1 MKNLKG
7 SEIRKLFLD
16 YFESKGHQVVSSSSL
31 VPADD
36 PSLLFTNAGMVQ
48 FKKVFLGEETRPYKR
63 AATSQ
68 KCVRAGGKHNDLE
81 NVGYTARHHTFFEML
96 GNFSFGDYFKREA
109 IAFAWEFLTEVL
121 ELPKERLWAT
131 VFEDDDEAAAM
142 WPEITGISP
151 DRVVRLGEEDNFWA
165 MGDTGPCGPCS
176 EILIDQGEDIG
187 CGRPECRVGCDCDR
201 YLEIWNLVFMQFFRD
216 ESGRMSSL
224 PDPCIDTGM
233 GLERIAAVCQGKFNN
248 FDTDIFAA
256 IMNHLQ
262 KLSGLEYGKGA
273 GTDIAMRVIADHAR
287 ASAFLIADGVIP
299 SNEGRGYVLRRII
312 RRAVRYGRVLGLTDA
327 FMASVAGVVC
337 DDMGDIYP
345 ELDKSRDFMSRVLE
359 NEETRFAETL
369 ETGLRILDERIQELK
384 EKNEKQLP
392 GDFVFKLYDTYGL
405 PVDIVQDVV
414 KEQGADFDREGYR
427 RAREEQRR
435 RSKSAHRDAVTEK
448 LPDIYRELLA
458 KGKGVDFSGYETLAC
473 DSTILALVSGQEALD
488 AVESGWE
495 GELVVETTPFYAE
508 SGGQQ
513 GDTGIIK
520 SDAGSAEVLDTV
532 KRGDLIVHKVRV
544 ISGTLRAGDAV
555 HLAVTEGRRMDI
567 ARNHTA
573 THLLHAALRQVLGDH
588 VKQSGSLVAPDHLR
602 FDFTHFSGVS
612 TVELQKVEDI
622 VNEKIRADLPVD
634 TEVMSQ
640 EEAISRGAMALFG
653 EKYGDTVRVVNI
665 PEFSMELCGG
675 THLERTGQAGFFKI
689 TSESS
694 VSAGLRRIE
703 ACTGSTAVNLVH
715 QMENTISDMAST
727 LKCPVTAVKEKVESL
742 SSRVKQLE
750 KDLQKALA
758 SKAAAGIDDIL
769 ENARQVNGITAIAEV
784 VDVPDAKALR
794 EAGDRIRDRLKSG
807 VVVLGA
813 ENNGKALLLCVV
825 TKDLAG
831 KICHAGKIIKEV
843 ASVVGGGGG
852 GRPDMA
858 QAGGSRPEKLE
869 EAVKKLY
876 ELL

>member
-742 SSRVKQLE
+742 SARVKQLE

-831 KICHAGKIIKEV
+831 KTCHAGKIIKEV

>member
-287 ASAFLIADGVIP
+287 ASAFLISDGVIP

-337 DDMGDIYP
+337 DDMGGIYP
-345 ELDKSRDFMSRVLE
+345 ELEKSRDFMSRVLE

-369 ETGLRILDERIQELK
+369 ETGLRILDERIRELK

-458 KGKGVDFSGYETLAC
+458 QGKGVDFSGYETLTC

-488 AVESGWE
+488 AVENGWE

-532 KRGDLIVHKVRV
+532 KRGDLIVHRVRV

-612 TVELQKVEDI
+612 TEELQKVEDI

-715 QMENTISDMAST
+715 QMENTISDMATT

-876 ELL
+876 ELI

>member
-345 ELDKSRDFMSRVLE
+345 ELEKSRDFMSRVLE

-612 TVELQKVEDI
+612 TEELQKVEDI

-831 KICHAGKIIKEV
+831 KTCHAGKIIKEV

>member
-7 SEIRKLFLD
+7 SEIRDLFLE
-16 YFESKGHQVVSSSSL
+16 YFRKHGHQVVPSSSL

-48 FKKVFLGEETRPYKR
+48 FKKVFLGEERRPYSR
-63 AATSQ
+63 ATTSQ

-96 GNFSFGDYFKREA
+96 GNFSFGDYFKKEA
-109 IAFAWEFLTEVL
+109 IEFAWEFLTDYL
-121 ELPKERLWAT
+121 ELPKEKLWVT

-176 EILIDQGEDIG
+176 EILIDQGEDTG
-187 CGRPECRVGCDCDR
+187 CKRPECRVGCNCDR

-216 ESGRMSSL
+216 ESGKMTPL

-233 GLERIAAVCQGKFNN
+233 GLERIAAVCQGKLNN

-256 IMNHLQ
+256 IMEHLQ

-273 GTDIAMRVIADHAR
+273 GTDVAMRVIADHAR

-312 RRAVRYGRVLGLTDA
+312 RRAVRYGRVLGLTDP

-337 DDMGDIYP
+337 DDMGQTYP
-345 ELDKSRDFMSRVLE
+345 ELIKSRDFMQKVLE
-359 NEETRFAETL
+359 NEECRFAETL
-369 ETGLRILDERIQELK
+369 ETGLKILDDRIKELK
-384 EKNEKQLP
+384 KDGETHLP

-414 KEQGADFDREGYR
+414 KEQDADFDREGYR
-427 RAREEQRR
+427 QAREEQRR
-435 RSKSAHRDAVTEK
+435 RSKSAHHGTVTEK
-448 LPDIYRELLA
+448 LPEVYRNLLA
-458 KGKGVDFSGYETLAC
+458 QRKGIAFCGYETLSG
-473 DSTILALVSGQEALD
+473 DSEILALVSGQDSA
-488 AVESGWE
+488 ESAEKGWE

-513 GDTGIIK
+513 GDTGIIR
-520 SDAGSAEVLDTV
+520 SETGTAEVIDTV
-532 KRGDLIVHKVRV
+532 KRGDLIVHRVRITDGKMSV
-544 ISGTLRAGDAV
+544 GQKA
-555 HLAVTEGRRMDI
+555 HLSVTEGRRMDI

-602 FDFTHFSGVS
+602 FDFTHFSGL
-612 TVELQKVEDI
+612 TPDELQRIEDV
-622 VNEKIRADLPVD
+622 VNEKIRADIPVN

-640 EEAISRGAMALFG
+640 EEAVSRGAMALFG
-653 EKYGDTVRVVNI
+653 EKYGDEVRVVNI
-665 PEFSMELCGG
+665 PDFSMELCGG

-703 ACTGSTAVNLVH
+703 ACTGRAAVRLVH
-715 QMENTISDMAST
+715 ELEDTVSDIAAS
-727 LKCPVTAVKEKVESL
+727 LKCPVTAVKSKVDAL
-742 SSRVKQLE
+742 TSRVKQLE
-750 KDLQKALA
+750 KDLQKALS
-758 SKAAAGIDDIL
+758 SKAAAGIDGLL
-769 ENARQVNGITAIAEV
+769 ENAREINGIKAVAAV

-794 EAGDRIRDRLKSG
+794 EAGDRIRDRLSSG

-813 ENNGKALLLCVV
+813 ESGGKALLLCVV
-825 TKDLAG
+825 TKDIAG
-831 KICHAGKIIKEV
+831 KSCHAGKIIKEV

-858 QAGGSRPEKLE
+858 QAGGSRPEKLK
-869 EAVKKLY
+869 EAVEKLY

>member
-121 ELPKERLWAT
+121 ELPKDRLWAT

-176 EILIDQGEDIG
+176 EILIDQGEDVG

-216 ESGRMSSL
+216 ESGRMSNL

-312 RRAVRYGRVLGLTDA
+312 RRAVRYGRVLGLTDV

-345 ELDKSRDFMSRVLE
+345 ELEKSREFMARVLE

-369 ETGLRILDERIQELK
+369 ETGLRILDERIRELK
-384 EKNEKQLP
+384 EKNEKKLP

-427 RAREEQRR
+427 KAREEQRR

-448 LPDIYRELLA
+448 IPDIYRELLA
-458 KGKGVDFSGYETLAC
+458 QGKGVDFSGYETLAC
-473 DSTILALVSGQEALD
+473 DSIILALVSGQKALD
-488 AVESGWE
+488 AAESGWE
-495 GELVVETTPFYAE
+495 GELVVENTPFYAE

-513 GDTGIIK
+513 GDTGVIK
-520 SDAGSAEVLDTV
+520 SDTGSAEVLDTV
-532 KRGDLIVHKVRV
+532 KRGDLIVHKIRV
-544 ISGTLRAGDAV
+544 TSGTLRAGDTV

-602 FDFTHFSGVS
+602 FDFTHFSRVS
-612 TVELQKVEDI
+612 TEELQKVEDM
-622 VNEKIRADLPVD
+622 VNEKIRADLPVN
-634 TEVMSQ
+634 TEIMSQ

-769 ENARQVNGITAIAEV
+769 ENARQVNGITAIAQV

-831 KICHAGKIIKEV
+831 KTCHAGKIIKEV

-869 EAVKKLY
+869 EAVNKLY
-876 ELL
+876 ELI